1 MNVTFYL
8 DWVICA
14 QFAGVCWAERFGL
27 YEATGAN
34 VVVVPWQDDGRS
46 VIEKVHAGGV
56 CLGSSEDN
64 LVMSAIAGGSRLQ
77 VVGAMFREPPLVLMT
92 RRGSGIR
99 RIGDLRGRRV
109 AMHYDGIRIM
119 EMVLALEGIPRDDV
133 AIDEVAFDLSHL
145 DRYDA
150 VQGYAMTEPID
161 LAAHGVDVE
170 LIPVQHPEIKP
181 YAQVMFTTT
190 AALGRH
196 GALLRRVVEATD
208 RGWAAAVADPDT
220 AAQVA
225 ADRMGRSDVVAA
237 QRRMMDALHDLVHG
251 ASNGAGSA
259 PAGQLDLD
267 QWRRNLVTYHRFGV
281 ISRSLTLE
289 EVVSLP

>member
-27 YEATGAN
+27 YDAAGAN
-34 VVVVPWQDDGRS
+34 VTVVPWHDDGRS
-46 VIEKVHAGGV
+46 VIEKVEAGGL

-64 LVMSAIAGGSRLQ
+64 LVMSAIAAGRPLQ
-77 VVGAMFREPPLVLMT
+77 VIGAMFREPPLVLMT

-119 EMVLALEGIPRDDV
+119 EMVLALEGIARDDV

-161 LAAHGVDVE
+161 LAMHGVDVD
-170 LIPVQHPEIKP
+170 LLPVQHPEIKP
-181 YAQVMFTTT
+181 YAQVMFTTQD
-190 AALGRH
+190 ALGR
-196 GALLRRVVEATD
+196 GGSLLRPVIDATNH
-208 RGWAAAVADPDT
+208 GWQAAVADPD
-220 AAQVA
+220 AAARVVA
-225 ADRMGRSDVVAA
+225 ERMGRPDAFAA
-237 QRRMMDALHDLVHG
+237 QRRMMDPLRDLVHG
-251 ASNGAGSA
+251 APNGAGPA
-259 PAGQLDLD
+259 PAGQLDLA

-281 ISRSLTLE
+281 IRRPLTVE
-289 EVVSLP
+289 EVVA